1 LGLIGRAARA
11 LRIENT
17 RDFRSLEKNSTQRRM
32 IFPVCFV
39 LPIWSASAD
48 INYLRKTAA
57 LFHEFHETGT
67 SKLLKYSSAAD
78 LRANYPRFFLESRK
92 PLCR

>member
-39 LPIWSASAD
+39 LPIWSASSQTL
-48 INYLRKTAA
+48 IIFVKRP
-57 LFHEFHETGT
+57 LFSTN
-67 SKLLKYSSAAD
+67 SMKLE
-78 LRANYPRFFLESRK
+78 RANF
-92 PLCR
+92 